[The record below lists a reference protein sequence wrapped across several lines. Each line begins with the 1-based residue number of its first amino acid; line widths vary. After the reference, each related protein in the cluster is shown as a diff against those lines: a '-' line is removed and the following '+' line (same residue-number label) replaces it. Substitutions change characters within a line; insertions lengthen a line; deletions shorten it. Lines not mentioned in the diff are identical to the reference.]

1 MDFLTQEA
9 AEYQIYSIVLSNV
22 RTLHVLARSLE
33 WRNANIAPK
42 TIGNIPQY
50 RYTLDIP
57 CDFMI
62 NHTDELIS

>member
-1 MDFLTQEA
+1 MLQ
-9 AEYQIYSIVLSNV
+9 LM
-22 RTLHVLARSLE
+22 ARSLE

-62 NHTDELIS
+62 NHTDEPTIKVKNPAMFRQ

>member
-1 MDFLTQEA
+1 M
-9 AEYQIYSIVLSNV
+9 
-22 RTLHVLARSLE
+22 ARSLE

-57 CDFMI
+57 FDLLI
-62 NHTDELIS
+62 NHTEELIS